1 MALKL
6 CIIPIL
12 FIENND
18 EPENIIVD
26 MENAVNMHI
35 ICPDTKLPCS
45 DRNMFTTGCSIRN
58 DIGGWTDQYAC

>member
-35 ICPDTKLPCS
+35 ICPDTKWPCS
-45 DRNMFTTGCSIRN
+45 DRNVFTTG
-58 DIGGWTDQYAC
+58 GVQ